1 LKCDY
6 RIGERTKY
14 KSGNTNTNSNT
25 NRIRNIRRTPQK
37 TSPPAMATQRNKN
50 GKRRNETKPFQTKP
64 KPKASVKLRF
74 MCQSNFYDYMGKR
87 KQFIHFG
94 VFLQM
99 GYTRYG
105 GGFDNNKNMIYI

>member
-1 LKCDY
+1 
-6 RIGERTKY
+6 
-14 KSGNTNTNSNT
+14 
-25 NRIRNIRRTPQK
+25 
-37 TSPPAMATQRNKN
+37 
-50 GKRRNETKPFQTKP
+50 
-64 KPKASVKLRF
+64 

>member
-1 LKCDY
+1 M
-6 RIGERTKY
+6 ETK
-14 KSGNTNTNSNT
+14 G
-25 NRIRNIRRTPQK
+25 
-37 TSPPAMATQRNKN
+37 NKN
-50 GKRRNETKPFQTKP
+50 GKGPNETKPVQTRPKPKP

-99 GYTRYG
+99 GYTRYYAELDGNEIMKYVQFYLYYIIYNIIRGSG
-105 GGFDNNKNMIYI
+105 GEKTF